1 MHSSHYK
8 LDESNVFRKMNVLVG
23 FNVLTLCKQPEQHN
37 LDGYYQIAGYREE
50 DEKPKIRKCISISI

>member
-1 MHSSHYK
+1 
-8 LDESNVFRKMNVLVG
+8 MNVLVG